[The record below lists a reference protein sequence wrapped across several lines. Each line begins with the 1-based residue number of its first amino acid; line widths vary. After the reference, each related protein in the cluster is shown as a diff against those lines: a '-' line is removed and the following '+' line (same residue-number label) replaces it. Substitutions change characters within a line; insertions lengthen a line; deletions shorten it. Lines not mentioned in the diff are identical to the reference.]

1 MKRIILSGGGT
12 GGHIY
17 PAITIAKEISRIEEA
32 EILFV
37 GTPNGMESKIIPKE
51 GYKFASI
58 HAYGLKRSFTVKNI
72 ANLAVT
78 AKSVFRAKKILK
90 EFNPDVVIGTGG
102 YVCGPILMAAA
113 LQGIPTLI
121 QEQNVIPGITNK
133 ILSRFVDR
141 IALGYKEAAHRFPD
155 AGKCVYTG
163 NPIRRDILA
172 YNRADARKEL
182 GISEDTFMVLITGG
196 SRGARSINHAMIGV
210 HKHFGKGNRDILL
223 YHVTG
228 SLGYQDVLKEL
239 ENSDEK
245 SNDTVSHIVE
255 YEYQMPKV
263 LAAADL
269 IICRAGAIS
278 LAELSARELPSILVP
293 YPYAAEDHQ
302 TFNARVFEKNGAA
315 YVILDKELTDEAL
328 IDKIE
333 LLMDNPEELK
343 NMAQKVTGLRKIHA
357 GEDIAH
363 LASRRANSAV

>member
-133 ILSRFVDR
+133 ILSWFVDR

-245 SNDTVSHIVE
+245 SNDTVSH
-255 YEYQMPKV
+255 
-263 LAAADL
+263 LSL
-269 IICRAGAIS
+269 IHI
-278 LAELSARELPSILVP
+278 
-293 YPYAAEDHQ
+293 
-302 TFNARVFEKNGAA
+302 
-315 YVILDKELTDEAL
+315 
-328 IDKIE
+328 
-333 LLMDNPEELK
+333 
-343 NMAQKVTGLRKIHA
+343 
-357 GEDIAH
+357 
-363 LASRRANSAV
+363 